1 MKRFGGIF
9 MRKAVI
15 FLLSFSLFFV
25 LGGIIQAASVS
36 DSIAKKLIMRTTQTL
51 KTRL

>member
-1 MKRFGGIF
+1 

-25 LGGIIQAASVS
+25 FGVNIQAAGVS
-36 DSIAKKLIMRTTQTL
+36 DSIAKKQTIRTTQTL
-51 KTRL
+51 KTPL